1 VKGRE
6 FVSEGPLAGK
16 VALVTGA
23 AKRIGRSVALRL
35 ASEGADV
42 IVNYR
47 GSKAKAEEVVAQ
59 ISATGRRAMG
69 IRADVAK
76 RADVLALFATIEKE
90 FGRLD
95 ILVNNAGMFFRAKFE
110 DLTEEQW
117 DTILDANLKSQF
129 LCSQTAAPM
138 LRRSGQGRIVNFASL
153 GGLLAWPAYAHY
165 CVSKAGVIM
174 LTRCLA
180 RALAPEITVNAVA
193 PGTISFPGDAPE
205 IAEDFIRRAPM
216 GRTGGPE
223 DIDDAVMFLV
233 QAPFIT
239 GQVIVVD
246 GGRTLT

>member
-1 VKGRE
+1 VPGI
-6 FVSEGPLAGK
+6 PLAGK

-23 AKRIGRSVALRL
+23 AKRIGRSIALRL

-42 IVNYR
+42 IVNYHN
-47 GSKAKAEEVVAQ
+47 SKTEADEVVAQ
-59 ISATGRRAMG
+59 ISATGRRAMAV
-69 IRADVAK
+69 RANVAK
-76 RADVLALFATIEKE
+76 RIDVLALFATIEKE

-110 DLTEEQW
+110 ELTEEQW

-138 LRRSGQGRIVNFASL
+138 LRRSGQGRIINFASL
-153 GGLLAWPAYAHY
+153 GGLLAWPAYTHY

-205 IAEDFIRRAPM
+205 IAEDFIRRAPLR
-216 GRTGGPE
+216 RTGGPA

-233 QAPFIT
+233 QAPFVT